1 MYVVYVNELPAV
13 LNDEN
18 CTNDAHVKTNES
30 DLFDDN
36 CVKCGQIPTYADD
49 STVVI
54 STDNRFEAQSKIVS
68 IIDSVKTFLTANSL
82 SLNLGKTEIVE
93 IMVRQK
99 TCASVGTTSA
109 AYSTE
114 ARTVRSK

>member
-1 MYVVYVNELPAV
+1 MY
-13 LNDEN
+13 
-18 CTNDAHVKTNES
+18 AHVKTNES

-49 STVVI
+49 STVVLT
-54 STDNRFEAQSKIVS
+54 TDNRFDAQTKIVS
-68 IIDSVKTFLTANSL
+68 IVDRVKTFLTANSL

-99 TCASVGTTSA
+99 RVHQSGQPPQLTVQKPDGSLKIIHWPKTTV
-109 AYSTE
+109 AYWVQT
-114 ARTVRSK
+114 